1 MDETSQDVF
10 ACSVAELKV
19 AGKYIVN
26 HDDEEIVVFW
36 NQGEIRVI
44 NNICIHKK
52 RKLSQ
57 GFILQNRVVCPG
69 HQWAFNLDSGFC
81 RERDRTQQIY
91 QSRIEDEKVI
101 IEFIKSSSTD
111 ISSDTESN

>member
-10 ACSVAELKV
+10 ACSVDELKV

-69 HQWAFNLDSGFC
+69 HQWAFNLDTGFC

-91 QSRIEDEKVI
+91 QSRIEHDQIIISFTKSDSVDFLSDDEH
-101 IEFIKSSSTD
+101 
-111 ISSDTESN
+111 

>member
-36 NQGEIRVI
+36 NQG
-44 NNICIHKK
+44 
-52 RKLSQ
+52 
-57 GFILQNRVVCPG
+57 G
-69 HQWAFNLDSGFC
+69 
-81 RERDRTQQIY
+81 IY
-91 QSRIEDEKVI
+91 SAEPSRMSWPSVGVQSR
-101 IEFIKSSSTD
+101 FGFLPRA
-111 ISSDTESN
+111 